1 MNGNGNF
8 HNSKQYFSETITK
21 EINRILNLVKTFF
34 ALRNSK
40 CLVWLL
46 SSRTTTTLP
55 RNRWMQDGG
64 GALMTRCCCL
74 KLINEF
80 YRPWSMSWVLV
91 LFVKGMRRVGASWTG
106 LFQLLGFQDVEQICR
121 VVCGS
126 SSTIQS
132 KNRITPWLVGETK
145 RGIISHQCSMEVVFG
160 GHESLAGRRMVWR
173 RIRKWSSSQIGVLFN
188 RPIVVKHC
196 HWVGGHLN

>member
-1 MNGNGNF
+1 
-8 HNSKQYFSETITK
+8 
-21 EINRILNLVKTFF
+21 
-34 ALRNSK
+34 
-40 CLVWLL
+40 
-46 SSRTTTTLP
+46 
-55 RNRWMQDGG
+55 MQDGG

-80 YRPWSMSWVLV
+80 YRPWPMSWVLV
-91 LFVKGMRRVGASWTG
+91 LFVKGMRRVGARWTG
-106 LFQLLGFQDVEQICR
+106 LFQLLGFQDVQQIFR

-132 KNRITPWLVGETK
+132 TRTELHHGLWVRV
-145 RGIISHQCSMEVVFG
+145 RGVSYPTSALWKVVLG